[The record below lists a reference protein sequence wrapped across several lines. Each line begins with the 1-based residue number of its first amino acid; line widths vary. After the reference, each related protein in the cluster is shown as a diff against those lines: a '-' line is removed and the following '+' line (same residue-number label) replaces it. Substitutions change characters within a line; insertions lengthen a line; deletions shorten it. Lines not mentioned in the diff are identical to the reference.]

1 MSYILFLTPVF
12 VLFILVYIS
21 YEPKALERELT
32 MVILSKD
39 KTKCAEYNRL
49 AVQRNYGN
57 GKDKKY
63 ALVGSVGH
71 HSDILNSYPT
81 KEAAVTAIRQRK
93 PRSKSLKESTPPIKT
108 ATKHML
114 YNRFFLFFDK

>member
-39 KTKCAEYNRL
+39 KTKCAEYNRII
-49 AVQRNYGN
+49 VQKNFGG
-57 GKDKKY
+57 GKEKKY
-63 ALVGSVGH
+63 AVIGSVNH
-71 HSDILNSYPT
+71 HDDILDCFPD
-81 KEAAVTAIRQRK
+81 
-93 PRSKSLKESTPPIKT
+93 KESAVRELEKIFAAYQNGEKT
-108 ATKHML
+108 YTL
-114 YNRFFLFFDK
+114 